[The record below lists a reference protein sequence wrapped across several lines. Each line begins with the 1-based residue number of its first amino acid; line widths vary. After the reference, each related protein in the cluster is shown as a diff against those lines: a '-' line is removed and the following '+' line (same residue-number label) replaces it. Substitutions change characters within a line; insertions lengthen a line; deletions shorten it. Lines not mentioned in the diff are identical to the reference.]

1 MGSSM
6 IFNIAQSVK
15 EWLDDN
21 NIKQEDKEK
30 IKIMKQLEEAEV
42 STSSL
47 FLFALQYYNT
57 LLHLIEKCFE

>member
-30 IKIMKQLEEAEV
+30 IKIIKQLEEAEV

-47 FLFALQYYNT
+47 FLIALNNITIHFVAPY
-57 LLHLIEKCFE
+57 